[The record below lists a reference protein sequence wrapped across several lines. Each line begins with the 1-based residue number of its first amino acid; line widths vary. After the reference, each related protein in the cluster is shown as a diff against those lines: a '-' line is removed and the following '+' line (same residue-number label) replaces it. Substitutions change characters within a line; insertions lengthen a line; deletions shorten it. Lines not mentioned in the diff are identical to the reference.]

1 MSTIISQIKTNDCV
15 EVVKRIAYGKSVQN
29 KGFSLG
35 KSDESE
41 FFVKKGLEKSFL
53 LRYL

>member
-15 EVVKRIAYGKSVQN
+15 EVVKRNAYGKSVQN
-29 KGFSLG
+29 KGFPIG
-35 KSDESE
+35 ENDESE
-41 FFVKKGLEKSFL
+41 FFVKKGVEKSFL